1 MDSVSFGK
9 QTEDVSFGRCPD
21 ASSNFVGI
29 YPATFMEFNKFF
41 CVSVLDDKLSN
52 SLIKVYPN
60 PVNDILYIEKSVMVN
75 SILSLYTL
83 FGKEV
88 LSFESNLLSSEL
100 NFSGLQAGVYF
111 LKVSIPGKQTKTFKI
126 IKNQ

>member
-1 MDSVSFGK
+1 
-9 QTEDVSFGRCPD
+9 
-21 ASSNFVGI
+21 
-29 YPATFMEFNKFF
+29 
-41 CVSVLDDKLSN
+41 
-52 SLIKVYPN
+52 LIKVYPN